1 MALDGLVVRAVVHE
15 LQRLVGGRV
24 NKIHQPNDHDLV
36 WHVRAGGA
44 SERLLISAS
53 TGFPRM
59 HLTRRTFA
67 NPPEAPMFCML
78 MRKHCEGGI
87 IEAIA
92 QVELERIVHIDV
104 RKRDE
109 LGDSAVKRVVVE
121 LMGRHS
127 NIILTD
133 PNTGQILDGIRH
145 VTPAISSHRVVL
157 PGSRYVN
164 PPEQGKINPLGIT
177 EAAFRERWQA
187 DPPASPEETAAWLVR
202 TFQGLSPLAAK
213 EIVHRGTA
221 ARAAEIRSEGAAPA
235 GSNAAGDRDI
245 REREAAWPKDAAER
259 GGKAVLA
266 ALRDY
271 MKQAAAHEYFPHIV
285 EPEDAQKSVFSIFAL
300 THVEGVVRPFA
311 SVSECMETYYGDKAE
326 RDAVR
331 QKTNDL
337 LRLLQNERNKNE
349 KKLEK
354 LRQTLEEAKN
364 ADQWKLYGELLTA
377 HLHELKRG
385 DTEANVV
392 NYYDE
397 TQPVIS
403 IPLDPQLTPA
413 ENAQRYF
420 KKYTKS
426 KNSVAAATEQIEA
439 TQAEIAYLDTLLAQ
453 LDTASLADIEEIREE
468 LAAEGYLR
476 RTGKP
481 DRRKKPAPPRLEGY
495 LSSEGVEIYVGK
507 NNTQNDYLTMRFAHD
522 SDTWLHAKDMPG
534 SHVVIRGRQFG
545 DATLEEA
552 AMIAA
557 YYSKGRQ
564 SGRVPVDWTLVR
576 HVRKPN
582 GAKPGFVIYDHHKT
596 VVVTPDE
603 QRIRRLRRI
612 DPPSG

>member
-36 WHVRAGGA
+36 WHIRAGGTG
-44 SERLLISAS
+44 ERLLISAS
-53 TGFPRM
+53 ANFPRV

-67 NPPEAPMFCML
+67 NPQEAPMFCML
-78 MRKHCEGGI
+78 MRKHCEGGV
-87 IEAIA
+87 IEAIS
-92 QVELERIVHIDV
+92 QVGLERIVHIDV
-104 RKRDE
+104 RQRDE
-109 LGDSAVKRVVVE
+109 LGDIAVKRVVVE

-133 PNTGQILDGIRH
+133 PKTGLILDGIRH

-164 PPEQGKINPLGIT
+164 PPEQGKLNPLGVT
-177 EAAFRERWQA
+177 EQAFFERWQT
-187 DPPASPEETAAWLVR
+187 DPPAAFGETAAWLVR
-202 TFQGLSPLAAK
+202 TFQGLSPLAAA
-213 EIVHRGTA
+213 EIVHRSA
-221 ARAAEIRSEGAAPA
+221 ADRHQEARDQAAPPSQDA
-235 GSNAAGDRDI
+235 GEPNGQ
-245 REREAAWPKDAAER
+245 
-259 GGKAVLA
+259 AVFA

-271 MKQAAAHEYFPHIV
+271 MKRAAAHEYFPHIV
-285 EPEDAQKSVFSIFAL
+285 EMEDAQKSVFSVFPL
-300 THVEGVVRPFA
+300 THAAGTVRPFA
-311 SVSECMETYYGDKAE
+311 SVSECVETYYGDKAE
-326 RDAVR
+326 RDAVK

-337 LRLLQNERNKNE
+337 LRLLLNEKSKNE

-354 LRQTLEEAKN
+354 LRQTLEEAQK
-364 ADQWKLYGELLTA
+364 ADKWRIYGELLTA
-377 HLHELKRG
+377 HLHELQRG
-385 DTEANVV
+385 DTQANVV

-397 TQPVIS
+397 AQPVVS

-426 KNSVAAATEQIEA
+426 KNSLTAATEQIEA
-439 TQAEIAYLDTLLAQ
+439 AKAEIAYLDTLLAQ
-453 LDTASLADIEEIREE
+453 LDTASLSDVEEMREE
-468 LAAEGYLR
+468 LEAGGYLR
-476 RTGKP
+476 RRGGRTDK
-481 DRRKKPAPPRLEGY
+481 RKKSAPPRLEGY
-495 LSSEGVEIYVGK
+495 LSSEGAEIYVGK
-507 NNTQNDYLTMRFAHD
+507 NNTQNDYLTMRFANG

-534 SHVVIRGRQFG
+534 SHVVIRGRDFG

-582 GAKPGFVIYDHHKT
+582 GAKPGFVIYDHQKT

-603 QRIRRLRRI
+603 QRIRQLRKI
-612 DPPSG
+612 GSPSG